1 VIANDRKP
9 LRFLSVCSGIEAA
22 SQALHHHRFECAA
35 VSEIEPHPCAVLA
48 HRFGASRPWNMP
60 HPDDVPTRNADGS
73 HRFPQ
78 AIAKDRR
85 ERAAAIKAVANLPVE
100 GEIPNFGDMS
110 RFQEWP
116 DADYDALFGGTPCQS
131 FSVAGLRA
139 GLDDPRGNLM
149 LTFGAIAARFRPRW
163 VTWENVPG
171 VLSSNDGRD
180 FASFLGLLSGRSIT
194 PPAEG
199 WQNSG
204 IVPGIADAYGLAWR
218 VLDAQHSRTL
228 RFRRAVPQ
236 RRRRVFVVGYIG
248 DWRRAAAVL
257 FDAESLRRD
266 PPPSRSA
273 GERVASTISARP
285 TGGGGLG
292 TDFDLEGG
300 VICAEVSTSLDASM
314 GRLQGASGQ
323 DANHGHSTLVVFGG
337 NNTEGP
343 INVATAL
350 LLHESP
356 RQDFE
361 SDTFLVQAV
370 APTLRG
376 RGFDATDD
384 GTGKGTPIIPV
395 CFDSKGSQVQTDET
409 GAAPTLRAMTHADS
423 HQNGGGQLA
432 VAFQPRFVRNGR
444 GAPDEVA
451 APLTAEAGRTG
462 KGDSAQV
469 VAYSIQAGALRENP
483 EAGPDGVGVQE
494 GHAYTLEARAEVQ
507 AIAFAQNQ
515 RDEVREMAVA
525 GALASEPGMKQQ
537 TYLATP
543 WAVRRLTPVEC
554 ERLMGMEDGFTN
566 IPWRGKDFSPD
577 GNRYKE
583 LGNSWALN
591 SIDWIGERMA
601 IVDTWD

>member
-1 VIANDRKP
+1 MRCDVITNDRKP

-22 SQALHHHRFECAA
+22 SQALHRHGFECAA

-60 HPDDVPTRNADGS
+60 DPAAATNE
-73 HRFPQ
+73 
-78 AIAKDRR
+78 KDRKA
-85 ERAAAIKAVANLPVE
+85 RAAAIKAMQGIPSGNQ
-100 GEIPNFGDMS
+100 IPNFGDMS

-163 VTWENVPG
+163 ITWENVPG

-180 FASFLGLLSGRSIT
+180 FASLLGLLSGRSIT

-204 IVPGIADAYGLAWR
+204 IVPGIADAYGLAWG
-218 VLDAQHSRTL
+218 VLDAQHVRTS

-236 RRRRVFVVGYIG
+236 RRRRVFVVGYSG

-257 FDAESLRRD
+257 LDAESLRRD

-273 GERVASTISARP
+273 GERVAPTISARP

-292 TDFDLEGG
+292 TDFDLDGG
-300 VICAEVSTSLDASM
+300 VICAEVTTSLDASM

-323 DANHGHSTLVVFGG
+323 DANHGHSTLVAMSSG
-337 NNTEGP
+337 
-343 INVATAL
+343 
-350 LLHESP
+350 
-356 RQDFE
+356 
-361 SDTFLVQAV
+361 QA
-370 APTLRG
+370 
-376 RGFDATDD
+376 
-384 GTGKGTPIIPV
+384 
-395 CFDSKGSQVQTDET
+395 
-409 GAAPTLRAMTHADS
+409 
-423 HQNGGGQLA
+423 N
-432 VAFQPRFVRNGR
+432 
-444 GAPDEVA
+444 
-451 APLTAEAGRTG
+451 AEIT
-462 KGDSAQV
+462 
-469 VAYSIQAGALRENP
+469 
-483 EAGPDGVGVQE
+483 E
-494 GHAYTLEARAEVQ
+494 GHAPSLTCLHEAPIIVQEARRPSRGEGQ
-507 AIAFAQNQ
+507 PAQTTW
-515 RDEVREMAVA
+515 
-525 GALASEPGMKQQ
+525 K
-537 TYLATP
+537 
-543 WAVRRLTPVEC
+543 VRRLTPDEC
-554 ERLMGMEDGFTN
+554 EFLQGMPRGMTN
-566 IPWRGKDFSPD
+566 IPWRGKGFSPD

-601 IVDTWD
+601 IVDGWDL